1 MKVSVRGRFGLD
13 CCRCALCGC
22 TLSLSRLF
30 PLGLVALLLTT
41 QGRCA
46 LGCGT
51 QKIWGFSQPDVVL
64 ITKAGPASSGQPT
77 KDVLHR
83 VAFSGRFGLDRRRC
97 ALWLHPASK
106 PAGFLGFGLVS

>member
-1 MKVSVRGRFGLD
+1 MRLHPQSKQAVSLRFGCPFVD
-13 CCRCALCGC
+13 HPRPVCAWL
-22 TLSLSRLF
+22 RH
-30 PLGLVALLLTT
+30 P
-41 QGRCA
+41 
-46 LGCGT
+46 
-51 QKIWGFSQPDVVL
+51 KIWRFSQPDVVL